1 MCPGGNKDFSCLL
14 QICKGDHA
22 DGAADLTIIRDIV
35 WVILESV
42 IIYEKKFNKSDLIML
57 LKDGMVHSTASVE
70 ELKETD
76 VEVRKEIENMV

>member
-1 MCPGGNKDFSCLL
+1 M
-14 QICKGDHA
+14 
-22 DGAADLTIIRDIV
+22 
-35 WVILESV
+35 
-42 IIYEKKFNKSDLIML
+42 SDLIML